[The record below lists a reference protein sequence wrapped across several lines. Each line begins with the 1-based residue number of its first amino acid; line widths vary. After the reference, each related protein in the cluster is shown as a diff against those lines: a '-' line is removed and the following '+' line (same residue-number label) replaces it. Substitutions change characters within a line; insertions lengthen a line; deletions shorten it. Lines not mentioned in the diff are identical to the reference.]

1 MSANPVEKEIEKKVC
16 KYAESKGILQYKF
29 VSPAHRGVPDRVF
42 ILPSGPVFFIEF
54 KRKGEKPTPAQLRE
68 HERMRKNNALVL
80 VADSIEYGKA
90 LIDEIVYTLAKKE
103 EFLEHMVSVRDAYH
117 QKRNETDY

>member
-42 ILPSGPVFFIEF
+42 IMPNGSVFFIEF
-54 KRKGEKPTPAQLRE
+54 KRLGEKPTPGQLRE
-68 HERMRKNNALVL
+68 HERMRKNDALVWII
-80 VADSIEYGKA
+80 DNIEDGKS
-90 LIDEIVYTLAKKE
+90 LIDDLVNAGRKM
-103 EFLEHMVSVRDAYH
+103 LE
-117 QKRNETDY
+117 DY